1 MYNLELLAKSVAYQE
16 YKDKMADYMLFL
28 NRYLP
33 EKKNTYMMT
42 LYENLPFCLYWFAL
56 KSKKR
61 LGKIKRAILN

>member
-56 KSKKR
+56 KS
-61 LGKIKRAILN
+61 